1 MKLLLSARN
10 AMGVTAD
17 YEVDI
22 DSAIDLQK
30 AIHKLYALPGI
41 VLVTMPDSTI
51 NLLDT
56 WPEQWEGFDN
66 T

>member
-10 AMGVTAD
+10 MVGDVAD

-22 DSAIDLQK
+22 NSPMELQK
-30 AIHKLYALPGI
+30 AIQKLYAMPGI

-51 NLLDT
+51 SLLDR
-56 WPEQWEGFDN
+56 WPDQWEGFDN